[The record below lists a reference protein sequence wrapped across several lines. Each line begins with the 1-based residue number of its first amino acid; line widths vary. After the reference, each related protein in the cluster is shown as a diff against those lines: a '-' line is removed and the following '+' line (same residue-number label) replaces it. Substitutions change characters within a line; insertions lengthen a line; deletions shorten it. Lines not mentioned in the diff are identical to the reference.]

1 MNTRFYQENCL
12 FSCHQAD
19 SKPLTCCHSR
29 LQFAPPQKSQK
40 CQKWKSWCFN
50 KSKDGTKCNGK
61 RL

>member
-29 LQFAPPQKSQK
+29 LQFAPPKK
-40 CQKWKSWCFN
+40 
-50 KSKDGTKCNGK
+50 KSKVSKVEK
-61 RL
+61 LVFQ